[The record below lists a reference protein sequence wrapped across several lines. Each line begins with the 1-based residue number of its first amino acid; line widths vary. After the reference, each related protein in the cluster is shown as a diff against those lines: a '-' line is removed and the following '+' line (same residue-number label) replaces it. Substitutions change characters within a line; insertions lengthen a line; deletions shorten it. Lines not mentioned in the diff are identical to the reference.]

1 MNALGRIS
9 LALFVCV
16 AAPASAQHGAEEA
29 GSLEAVMDCFVK
41 GIPPSAHG
49 RFALT
54 HVHPGVSE
62 HTASGE
68 YWAEL
73 PETGARKVVIASPDA
88 WDGKA
93 GAYLFSD
100 GDALGEAW
108 AWKQGEPAAKRVEA
122 HSPDAFVFHTDVS
135 FEDFARFA
143 RIVAPGQIRRL
154 PDSSIVGR
162 YVFVLETRPGPDA
175 RSIYDRVVTSIDKEW
190 CTPLRREGYSPAFEK
205 GARPVRLM
213 TIDPKDVKIEK
224 GFARVQ
230 RAVLEDN
237 SDGSTTVVKLEDL
250 ELGDEKLPESYF
262 TPEHLPKTF
271 SERSK

>member
-1 MNALGRIS
+1 VRARCAGAA
-9 LALFVCV
+9 LALLVSV
-16 AAPASAQHGAEEA
+16 AAGASADQGEGAH
-29 GSLEAVMDCFVK
+29 SLEQVMDCFVK

-54 HVHPGVSE
+54 HVHQGVSE
-62 HTASGE
+62 HTASGQ

-73 PETGARKVVIASPDA
+73 PETGARKVLIASPDA

-93 GAYLFSD
+93 GAYLFSE

-108 AWKQGEPAAKRVEA
+108 AWKHGDPKPARVQA
-122 HSPDAFVFHTDVS
+122 HSPEAFVFHTDVS

-154 PDSSIVGR
+154 PDTSIGGR

-175 RSIYDRVVTSIDKEW
+175 RSIYDRVITSIDKEW

-205 GARPVRLM
+205 GERPVRVV
-213 TIDPKDVKIEK
+213 TIDPQDVKVEK

-230 RAVLEDN
+230 RALLEDN
-237 SDGSTTVVKLEDL
+237 SDGSKTIVKLEDL
-250 ELGDEKLPESYF
+250 ELGEKLPDAFF
-262 TPEHLPKTF
+262 TPENLPKAL
-271 SERSK
+271 SDRSR